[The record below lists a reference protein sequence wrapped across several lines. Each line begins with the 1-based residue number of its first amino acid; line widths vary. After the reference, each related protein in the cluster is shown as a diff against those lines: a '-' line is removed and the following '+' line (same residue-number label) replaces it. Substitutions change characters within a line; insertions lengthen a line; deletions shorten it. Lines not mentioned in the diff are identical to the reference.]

1 MYVATLSSDDTAK
14 IWDIMKI
21 SNTNWTL
28 IRTYTGHTNAV
39 YDCEFINED
48 LIATGSSDA
57 TIKIW
62 SLSTGVT
69 NRTINTN
76 SDIFALKLLNNG
88 FYMAVALNDNRIR
101 VYNIFTGD
109 LIANLTGHENSVF
122 DLVLNNDLLISSN
135 GDKTIKLWNM
145 STYKLISTLTGHD
158 AKVFGLKLVSSSI
171 LASGSMDKSIKLWNL
186 TNGALIRT
194 LESHTNEIKWSIDL
208 LRTDIIVSGSYD
220 KTIKIWN
227 VSTGVLLNTFNTYGG
242 ISGPEIK
249 SLAILNSLPTATS
262 SKTSFDFTFITCR
275 HLFSLTNFTK
285 KPWGWEGGG

>member
-14 IWDIMKI
+14 IWDIMTI

-48 LIATGSSDA
+48 LIATGASDA

-62 SLSTGVT
+62 SMSTGVT

-88 FYMAVALNDNRIR
+88 FYMAVALNDNSIC

-109 LIANLTGHENSVF
+109 SIANLTGHEKSVF
-122 DLVLNNDLLISSN
+122 DLVLINDLLISSS
-135 GDKTIKLWNM
+135 GDKTIKMWNM
-145 STYKLISTLTGHD
+145 STFKLISTLTGHD
-158 AKVFGLKLVSSSI
+158 SKVFGLKLVSSSM

-194 LESHTNEIKWSIDL
+194 LASHKNEIKWSVDL
-208 LRTDIIVSGSYD
+208 LSADIVVSGSLD
-220 KTIKIWN
+220 QNMKVWN
-227 VSTGVLLNTFNTYGG
+227 VSTGELLNTFSTYGG
-242 ISGPEIK
+242 NSGPQIK
-249 SLAILNSLPTATS
+249 SLTILNSLS
-262 SKTSFDFTFITCR
+262 ISCKIFIC
-275 HLFSLTNFTK
+275 F
-285 KPWGWEGGG
+285 